1 MWSASKESLESNH
14 TSPHWASR
22 LHMWSGCPK
31 ARIRLPTEIGGAGSS
46 KRLCREYGGSLRR
59 VRRQANG
66 LAYASTLGW
75 MQVEPQQR
83 NAHPSEEDQS
93 GSMNLPTSV
102 EERVKEPSAGSR
114 QRGITNLDDNIFQV
128 RTKGPHT
135 RKLMFRS
142 IGTLRRHLEAIS

>member
-1 MWSASKESLESNH
+1 VVEMSEASN
-14 TSPHWASR
+14 
-22 LHMWSGCPK
+22 K
-31 ARIRLPTEIGGAGSS
+31 APNRKIGGEGSS

-102 EERVKEPSAGSR
+102 AER
-114 QRGITNLDDNIFQV
+114 INDLDVQCL
-128 RTKGPHT
+128 K
-135 RKLMFRS
+135 
-142 IGTLRRHLEAIS
+142 